1 MSFFK
6 KPKRSGSW
14 VDFDLT
20 PMIDAVFNLIIF
32 FLVTLTMVKSTG
44 ISLPLAEIYEEE
56 KKTDVIMYL
65 FPAKVDQS
73 GNIITPGKMEVNFD
87 LVDWENLGRKLR
99 ELKTETLV
107 IKADQKVFYKTIS
120 EVMDIARKSEVQK
133 FTFAVTS
140 EIKTVK

>member
-1 MSFFK
+1 MTFLK
-6 KPKRSGSW
+6 KKKDTSW

-32 FLVTLTMVKSTG
+32 FLVTLTMVKSSG

-65 FPAKVDQS
+65 YPAKVNET
-73 GNIITPGKMEVNFD
+73 GAILTPGKMEVNFD
-87 LVDWENLGRKLR
+87 EVDRENLGSKLR

-120 EVMDIARKSEVQK
+120 EVMDIAKKSGVQK
-133 FTFAVTS
+133 FTFAVTN
-140 EIKTVK
+140 EVKSGK